1 MFLVYIDKNL
11 PKEDV
16 KVIIGDNLRAHL
28 SPTVLNACRRNNIRY
43 RTVPVPYLRTI
54 EQKSTV
60 TVS

>member
-1 MFLVYIDKNL
+1 VFLVYIDKNL

-43 RTVPVPYLRTI
+43 RTVPVPVRTI

>member
-43 RTVPVPYLRTI
+43 RTVPVPY
-54 EQKSTV
+54 V
-60 TVS
+60 P